1 MGAYKC
7 GGCGKFVKAGA
18 SCSCGVKP
26 KKEEERDELDEKV
39 EEKKPAK
46 KKMPSEKDIF
56 KAADKVAKKL
66 PIDKDKPALR
76 KGFAEQLFNE
86 LDSDDDED
94 DF

>member
-1 MGAYKC
+1 MAAKC
-7 GGCGKFVKAGA
+7 AGCGKFTKDGA
-18 SCSCGVKP
+18 ACSCGVKP
-26 KKEEERDELDEKV
+26 QKKEAKLD
-39 EEKKPAK
+39 

>member
-7 GGCGKFVKAGA
+7 AGCGKFVKGGS

-26 KKEEERDELDEKV
+26 KKEVEKDQDEKV
-39 EEKKPAK
+39 EEKPK
-46 KKMPSEKDIF
+46 KKMPSDKEIF
-56 KAADKVAKKL
+56 KAADKIAKKL

>member
-1 MGAYKC
+1 MAYKC
-7 GGCGKFVKAGA
+7 SGCGKFAKDGSV
-18 SCSCGVKP
+18 CSCGAKP
-26 KKEEERDELDEKV
+26 QKPVVKEEPVEKS
-39 EEKKPAK
+39 KK
-46 KKMPSEKDIF
+46 KKMPSDEEIF

-86 LDSDDDED
+86 LDSDEDDED